1 MSLHNACQCR
11 RAGPATLAHYLLA
24 CRLQQRLDSDF
35 MRDDM
40 KYRVAQVLLT
50 ALFNTVFCCLKSGT
64 DLVYLFTFVWYLTH
78 DYINCAVKQF
88 NFSNRGVIIIHKL
101 FITCDHYAVN
111 GCARSKESFYLLHV
125 LCQLSPSRSG
135 NLGTICA
142 RRRYCIRQQQGE
154 CTVQHRQPNG

>member
-11 RAGPATLAHYLLA
+11 RAGPARLAHYLQV

-35 MRDDM
+35 MRDDTE
-40 KYRVAQVLLT
+40 YRVAQVLLT

-101 FITCDHYAVN
+101 FITCDRYAVN
-111 GCARSKESFYLLHV
+111 GCARSKESFYLLHIV
-125 LCQLSPSRSG
+125 CQCCRAGPATLARYVQGAVTVIRSSRRNHQS
-135 NLGTICA
+135 L
-142 RRRYCIRQQQGE
+142 YD
-154 CTVQHRQPNG
+154 